1 MRIKRGSSGN
11 PWLRT
16 LVEDPAGNAHYQGV
30 EKIINGICWTIGLN
44 TLRKS
49 WLPSFSSL
57 PLGGRHRGEQGDS
70 DPVMFAIVKTGGKQ
84 YRVALGD
91 QIVVE
96 RLEGDVG
103 AEISL
108 DQVLAIGDGDSGAIG
123 RPTLADASVRARI
136 IQQPRGTKVIVFKKK
151 KRKNYRRKHGHRQ
164 ELTVLRIEEI
174 RRATGIRHEV
184 DEGAAGEDPPAAP
197 TDSEV

>member
-1 MRIKRGSSGN
+1 
-11 PWLRT
+11 
-16 LVEDPAGNAHYQGV
+16 
-30 EKIINGICWTIGLN
+30 
-44 TLRKS
+44 
-49 WLPSFSSL
+49 
-57 PLGGRHRGEQGDS
+57 
-70 DPVMFAIVKTGGKQ
+70 MFAILKTGGKQ

-108 DQVLAIGDGDSGAIG
+108 DHVLAIGDGDSGAIG

-151 KRKNYRRKHGHRQ
+151 RRKNYRRKHGHRQ

-174 RRATGIRHEV
+174 RQGALAAREV
-184 DEGAAGEDPPAAP
+184 DESAGR
-197 TDSEV
+197 